1 MKYAM
6 ILYGSVLAAI
16 SFRKTALKFEPIK
29 GLRILIL
36 IMQALLAHQIT
47 IPYRIYSDTNLYS
60 EFNELFILKNP
71 GLKLLSP
78 VEFFLTFLLHA
89 FPVVTKS

>member
-47 IPYRIYSDTNLYS
+47 IPSGRTRYTLTRIYMVNSMNYS
-60 EFNELFILKNP
+60 F
-71 GLKLLSP
+71 
-78 VEFFLTFLLHA
+78 
-89 FPVVTKS
+89 